1 MIIEKKNIKAI
12 AKFAFKVSIV
22 SLVIFLFV
30 SVIGIIVVDENIH
43 IVRTLLIISSLFF
56 ILIFYIIIKHYCIQ
70 SIHKVM
76 VNNEKIIFYSLFKS
90 YTLQLVEHITITD
103 SYGRIII
110 RIGKE
115 KLIFYKF
122 MFGETGFTK
131 NEIEHLID
139 K

>member
-56 ILIFYIIIKHYCIQ
+56 I
-70 SIHKVM
+70 
-76 VNNEKIIFYSLFKS
+76 
-90 YTLQLVEHITITD
+90 
-103 SYGRIII
+103 
-110 RIGKE
+110 
-115 KLIFYKF
+115 
-122 MFGETGFTK
+122 
-131 NEIEHLID
+131 
-139 K
+139 